1 MATDAELEQ
10 VVQDALERY
19 WRSVELADGVR
30 RAWEDA
36 EMPLTEVLANGVLTE
51 SPLLKLLRGCE
62 RDCERFARAIPK
74 PKGQPGRP
82 QLAVLLADMAESTPT
97 ARQRREGGRA
107 GQ

>member
-1 MATDAELEQ
+1 MATTAELEQ

-19 WRSVELADGVR
+19 WRAVELADGVR

-62 RDCERFARAIPK
+62 RDCERFARAIPR
-74 PKGQPGRP
+74 PKGQSGRP
-82 QLAVLLADMAESTPT
+82 AEAVFRAMAEETPS
-97 ARQRREGGRA
+97 ARLRQLLEAVPDR
-107 GQ
+107 

>member
-1 MATDAELEQ
+1 
-10 VVQDALERY
+10 
-19 WRSVELADGVR
+19 
-30 RAWEDA
+30 
-36 EMPLTEVLANGVLTE
+36 MPLTEELANSVVTE

-82 QLAVLLADMAESTPT
+82 QLAVLLADMAESTPM
-97 ARQRREGGRA
+97 ARQRRERGRA